1 MLTAVELMQWIEQF
15 GRWNVQEFLAKSQ
28 DMRDVLTYLRVERA
42 LEMVKVTSF
51 VTADAVSFE
60 KKTSFP
66 PGGN

>member
-1 MLTAVELMQWIEQF
+1 MLTGVELMQWIEQF